1 MSEPE
6 IIRIGEN
13 GPRFTRM
20 GMGCWPAGGH
30 GWGKVDDDDSI
41 KAIRHAFER
50 GVNFFDT
57 ADCYGLGKSERVL
70 RQALGGNLGSLFVA
84 SKGGVRWDERGR
96 VWNDSSPAYLRT
108 AVEASLRRLGIER
121 IPLYYLHKPDGRT
134 PIPEIMGA
142 LSRFR
147 AEGIIGEIGIAN
159 FSAAQAAEALESAPV
174 RAIQVRF
181 NLMQRER
188 GIELASLCRHSGILL
203 VSWGSLA
210 DGLLAG
216 KVNRDST
223 FGEDD
228 HRSASPFF
236 KGGKFQENLQRVE
249 ALRTISD
256 RRGVPLSQL
265 ALRWVMDTF
274 PWACPLFGAKTAAQ
288 VEENLGAGGWK
299 LSAEEMILID
309 EYSGWVPGRC
319 STGSTFRRLE
329 EGK

>member
-1 MSEPE
+1 MSGRE
-6 IIRIGEN
+6 IIRFGED

-20 GMGCWPAGGH
+20 GMGCWAVGGH

-70 RQALGGNLGSLFVA
+70 RQALGGNLGSLFIA
-84 SKGGVRWDERGR
+84 TKGGVRWDDRGR

-147 AEGIIGEIGIAN
+147 AEGMIGEIGIAN
-159 FSAAQAAEALESAPV
+159 FAAAQAEAAVEALDSTPV

-188 GIELASLCRHSGILL
+188 GMELASLCRRSGALL

-210 DGLLAG
+210 DGLLTG
-216 KVNRDST
+216 KFNRDST
-223 FGEDD
+223 FGADD

-236 KGGKFQENLQRVE
+236 KGGEFEGNLQRVE
-249 ALRTISD
+249 ALRTIAN
-256 RRGVPLSQL
+256 RRRVSLGQL
-265 ALRWVMDTF
+265 ALRWVMDAF

-288 VEENLGAGGWK
+288 VEENLGAEGWK
-299 LSAEEMILID
+299 LSDEEMTRID
-309 EYSGWVPGRC
+309 EYSGWHRGNGPAG
-319 STGSTFRRLE
+319 
-329 EGK
+329 